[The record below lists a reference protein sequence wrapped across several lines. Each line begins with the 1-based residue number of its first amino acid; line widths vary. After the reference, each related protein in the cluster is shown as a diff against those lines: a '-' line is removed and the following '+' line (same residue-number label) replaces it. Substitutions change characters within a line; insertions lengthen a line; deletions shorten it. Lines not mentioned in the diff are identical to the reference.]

1 MDLEALGNLG
11 DFLGGIGV
19 VITLLYLAI
28 QIRQNTRQL
37 RLDSA
42 AARTTAL
49 EDTTMGINQWI
60 ERITSNKDLADVWR
74 RGLDDPGQLD
84 ETDML
89 RFLYMSTQLMLTWQ
103 ISFRR
108 NQHLE
113 DDELWAYNRLY
124 IKMYMRSPGFQ
135 TAWAATRSL
144 MSPAFAAEVDELA
157 SRSTAGTGDNPHPE
171 SAPAL

>member
-1 MDLEALGNLG
+1 MDLEALGNIG

-28 QIRQNTRQL
+28 QIRQNTRQM

-49 EDTTMGINQWI
+49 EDTTMGINRWI

-74 RGLDDPGQLD
+74 RGLEDPGQLD
-84 ETDML
+84 EADML
-89 RFLYMSTQLMLTWQ
+89 RFQYMSTQLMLTWQ

-108 NQHLE
+108 TQHLE

-124 IKMYMRSPGFQ
+124 IKMYLRSPGFQ
-135 TAWAATRSL
+135 TIWAGTRSL
-144 MSPAFAAEVDELA
+144 MTPPFAAEVDELA
-157 SRSTAGTGDNPHPE
+157 SKIGSST
-171 SAPAL
+171 